1 MINNSASAQLRAR
14 LITLFLSRFVLSNS
28 ELAALTSREVT
39 IGQPLFDTLDHL
51 EKIRTDC
58 EVLLGGEEGKTQAG

>member
-1 MINNSASAQLRAR
+1 MINNSASAQLRAH

-28 ELAALTSREVT
+28 ELAALTPREVT